1 MAATTHRCAHL
12 DADPMRRAVETI
24 GATIAVAMD
33 VRKDGNV
40 VKLNRT
46 KS

>member
-1 MAATTHRCAHL
+1 MSGAL
-12 DADPMRRAVETI
+12 DADPLRRAADTI
-24 GATIAVAMD
+24 GATMAAAMD